1 MSNEIFGI
9 ESPKDVRCEFEFN
22 GIVYSRWIG
31 NGAGLP
37 RSEILKIAML
47 SSSICPTN
55 INKLSRIVIKQR
67 KEFEK
72 WKQPNRKPAW

>member
-1 MSNEIFGI
+1 MSSDIFGI

-22 GIVYSRWIG
+22 EVAYSRWIG

-47 SSSICPTN
+47 SLSICPTN